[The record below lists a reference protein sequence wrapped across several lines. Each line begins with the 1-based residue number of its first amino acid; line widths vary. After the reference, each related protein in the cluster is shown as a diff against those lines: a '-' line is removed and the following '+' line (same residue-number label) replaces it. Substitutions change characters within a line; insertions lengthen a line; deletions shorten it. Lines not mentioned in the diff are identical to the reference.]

1 MSFTEQANMFEKN
14 REYMDKYFAS
24 KKSNI
29 PLPVKKA
36 MVKIEGLSD
45 EANEFISNKDKIR
58 YTKWMAKTMSEDMQ
72 YRWSWVLPENVIKRQ
87 NEIDSFIEKSWLKIK
102 TDSKW
107 NSYVLRSEFEKV
119 GNNAL
124 PVKKVEL
131 PMKADEWL
139 ATEAK
144 KYNSADEFW
153 VWLKSNEKLLM
164 QVSNSMSDDIMK
176 KLDEVQKLWDE
187 KKLPQRT
194 IDAIK
199 NDVIEWTTDVIGS
212 VDNKTSRT
220 IVETVYGIKL
230 PKTIKWTKSAMSD
243 ITYKMYSEKVKQIR
257 EQANRK

>member
-1 MSFTEQANMFEKN
+1 MKTAPSKELQPLYEEA
-14 REYMDKYFAS
+14 RKY
-24 KKSNI
+24 K
-29 PLPVKKA
+29 
-36 MVKIEGLSD
+36 
-45 EANEFISNKDKIR
+45 
-58 YTKWMAKTMSEDMQ
+58 
-72 YRWSWVLPENVIKRQ
+72 
-87 NEIDSFIEKSWLKIK
+87 
-102 TDSKW
+102 
-107 NSYVLRSEFEKV
+107 
-119 GNNAL
+119 
-124 PVKKVEL
+124 
-131 PMKADEWL
+131 
-139 ATEAK
+139 
-144 KYNSADEFW
+144 SADEFW